1 MHLASTY
8 ILEFYLETYYN
19 IEQGCDTKSGYD
31 GCLIIGS

>member
-8 ILEFYLETYYN
+8 ILEFYLETYN
-19 IEQGCDTKSGYD
+19 IEEGCDTKPGYD